1 MSGLKI
7 MKGEIE
13 IGLDRGCGDY
23 TFISHAH
30 ADHLEKVK
38 NIKKLVS
45 SRETALLAGLPNET
59 ETPEGVAL
67 YDAGHMVGA
76 RQLRAE
82 ADGGTIT
89 YTGDYRLKKGIF
101 DSGAEIVETDHLMIE
116 ATYGDPAF
124 RFPEPFD
131 VYEDLAAWMKEKTK
145 SSNVLIGAYRMGKSQ
160 EIIRILNEYLGIVPV
175 VGSSIFKVVETYNRL
190 GYRLD
195 ALEIGSDEA
204 QESLDSGFV
213 AMLPPKGANRGFA
226 RALAAAHGRPCLSVA
241 ATGWS
246 IRYGMNVDKS
256 FPLSDHSDYY
266 DAVRYME
273 ESGAKKVTF
282 FDGDPAYLAK
292 AAMSL
297 GISVANQTNQPNLS
311 ANVVL

>member
-7 MKGEIE
+7 MKGELE

-30 ADHLEKVK
+30 ADHLDKVGK
-38 NIKKLVS
+38 IKRLIS
-45 SRETALLAGLPNET
+45 SKETALLAGISKET
-59 ETPEGVAL
+59 EALEGVTL
-67 YDAGHMVGA
+67 HDAGHIVGA
-76 RQLRAE
+76 RQIKVE
-82 ADGGTIT
+82 TDGGAVT

-101 DSGAEIVETDHLMIE
+101 DKGAEIVETDHLMIE

-124 RFPEPFD
+124 RFPEPFE
-131 VYEDLAAWMKEKTK
+131 VYEDLSKWMKEKTK
-145 SSNVLIGAYRMGKSQ
+145 VSNVVIGAYRMGKSQ
-160 EIIRILNEYLGIVPV
+160 EVIKILNEYLGIIPV
-175 VGSSIFKVVETYNRL
+175 VGSSIHSVVESYNKL
-190 GYRLD
+190 GHNLET
-195 ALEIGSDEA
+195 LEIGTDEA

-213 AMLPPKGANRGFA
+213 AILQPNKANRGFA
-226 RALAAAHGRPCLSVA
+226 RALAAAHNRPCLSVSV
-241 ATGWS
+241 TGWS

-282 FDGDPAYLAK
+282 FDGEPDYLSK
-292 AAMSL
+292 AARSL
-297 GISVANQTNQPNLS
+297 GIEVINQPNLS